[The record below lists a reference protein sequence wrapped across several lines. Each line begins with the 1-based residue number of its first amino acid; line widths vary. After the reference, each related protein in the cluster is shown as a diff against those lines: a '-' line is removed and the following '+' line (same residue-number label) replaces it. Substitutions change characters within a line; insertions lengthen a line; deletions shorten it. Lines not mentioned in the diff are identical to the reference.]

1 MKLSAPTD
9 SFPGAESGGRSPT
22 ANTQEVLISGERGR
36 CREVACVL
44 VSDVLAAS
52 LLLGR
57 LRAAGLSD
65 VTAVVPV
72 DGGMAAL
79 AGVATQHQ
87 GPPLFVKS
95 FADVPHDD
103 LFSAEAEGLNVL
115 RERGGITTPDV
126 VRATRDLLVLQ
137 VLQTPPATQ
146 AFWEQAA
153 HALAHLHTSTTHDRF
168 GWDHDNWLG
177 RYRQHN
183 AWNTD
188 GYEFFA
194 QNRILRWLPERRVQ
208 AALDHN
214 DQRALERFCER
225 LPEILPEKAACLT
238 HGDCWA
244 HNVLATDDGRPAFID
259 PAVSYMWAEVDLAHM
274 WCTPH
279 PAEAQRFFDVYAE
292 LTSLDDDWQRRM
304 PLIQLRQHLAVVAQF
319 DHDWGAAELIHETL
333 KPFRSS

>member
-1 MKLSAPTD
+1 
-9 SFPGAESGGRSPT
+9 
-22 ANTQEVLISGERGR
+22 
-36 CREVACVL
+36 
-44 VSDVLAAS
+44 
-52 LLLGR
+52 LLLDR
-57 LRAAGLSD
+57 LHKAGLRD
-65 VTAVVPV
+65 VTTVTPV
-72 DGGMAAL
+72 EGGMAAL
-79 AGVATQHQ
+79 AGVATQGQ

-103 LFSAEAEGLNVL
+103 LFSAEAEGLTVL
-115 RERGGITTPDV
+115 RDRGGITTPDV
-126 VRATRDLLVLQ
+126 VQATRDVLVLQ
-137 VLQTPPATQ
+137 MLRPRPETE
-146 AFWEQAA
+146 AFWDQAA
-153 HALAHLHTSTTHDRF
+153 HALARLHLSTTHNRF
-168 GWDHDNWLG
+168 GWERDNWLG

-208 AALDHN
+208 AALDRN

-225 LPEILPEKAACLT
+225 LPEILPKKAACLT

-244 HNVLATDDGRPAFID
+244 HNVLATDDGHPAFID

-279 PAEAQRFFDVYAE
+279 PPEAQRFFDVYTEITA
-292 LTSLDDDWQRRM
+292 LDDAWQRRM

>member
-1 MKLSAPTD
+1 MSDDSAAT
-9 SFPGAESGGRSPT
+9 
-22 ANTQEVLISGERGR
+22 
-36 CREVACVL
+36 
-44 VSDVLAAS
+44 
-52 LLLGR
+52 LLLDR
-57 LRAAGLSD
+57 LHNAGLRD
-65 VTAVVPV
+65 VTVVEPV
-72 DGGMAAL
+72 EGGMAAL

-87 GPPLFVKS
+87 DRPLFVKS

-103 LFSAEAEGLNVL
+103 LFSAEAEGLTVL

-137 VLQTPPATQ
+137 ILQTPPATQ
-146 AFWEQAA
+146 AFWELAA
-153 HALAHLHTSTTHDRF
+153 HALAHLHTTTTHERF
-168 GWDHDNWLG
+168 GWEHDNWLG

-183 AWNTD
+183 AWNSD
-188 GYEFFA
+188 GHEFFA

-214 DQRALERFCER
+214 DQRALERFCDR
-225 LPEILPEKAACLT
+225 LPEILPKKTACLT

-259 PAVSYMWAEVDLAHM
+259 PAISYMWAEVDLAHM

-279 PAEAQRFFDVYAE
+279 PPEAQRFFEVYAE
-292 LTSLDDDWQRRM
+292 LTNLDDDWQRRM
-304 PLIQLRQHLAVVAQF
+304 PLIQLRQHLAIVAQF
-319 DHDWGAAELIHETL
+319 DHDWGAAEQVRETL